1 MPSKLEARVTEHDRQ
16 IAAIRKLILV
26 GMKMINEAQVQ
37 AKENRA
43 LARENQAQIK
53 ALAASQRE
61 TDRMLR
67 GLIQSLERG
76 RNGHGKANIR

>member
-26 GMKMINEAQVQ
+26 GMKMINEAQAQ

-43 LARENQAQIK
+43 LARENQVQIK
-53 ALAASQRE
+53 ALAVSQRE
-61 TDRMLR
+61 TDRMLK

-76 RNGHGKANIR
+76 RNGHSRADIR